1 MLKINK
7 PKVIIASISVL
18 MFITLIVI
26 VFFSKNNIIDGI
38 IFDRSKNAI
47 TIFSYLTRL
56 GDWYTLIIITL
67 MLLILKN
74 KKYFKYTS
82 INLAVIALL
91 NQLLKNVIKR
101 PRPVIGDGKFSGY
114 SFPSGHAMVSMAFY
128 GLLIYLVF
136 SSNLNKKVKI
146 LLITCLSLII
156 LLIGFSR
163 IYLGAHYIT
172 DVLSG
177 FTLSIFYLTI
187 YTSLIKMGDE

>member
-1 MLKINK
+1 MSKINK
-7 PKVIIASISVL
+7 SKVIIASISVL
-18 MFITLIVI
+18 MFITLIFM

-82 INLAVIALL
+82 INLAIITLL
-91 NQLLKNVIKR
+91 NQLLKNIIKR
-101 PRPVIGDGKFSGY
+101 PRPVIGGGKFSGY

-177 FTLSIFYLTI
+177 FTSSIFYLTI

>member
-38 IFDRSKNAI
+38 IFERSKNAI

-82 INLAVIALL
+82 INLVVIALL

-101 PRPVIGDGKFSGY
+101 PRPVIGDGKFGGY

-128 GLLIYLVF
+128 GLLIYLIF

-177 FTLSIFYLTI
+177 FTLSIFYLTM

>member
-1 MLKINK
+1 
-7 PKVIIASISVL
+7 

-163 IYLGAHYIT
+163 IYLEAHYIT

>member
-128 GLLIYLVF
+128 GLLIYLIF

>member
-1 MLKINK
+1 MSKINK
-7 PKVIIASISVL
+7 SKVIIALISVL
-18 MFITLIVI
+18 MFITLIFM

-38 IFDRSKNAI
+38 IFDRSKNAT

-82 INLAVIALL
+82 INLAIITLL
-91 NQLLKNVIKR
+91 NQLLKNIIKR